1 MYTKFEEMHV
11 IYNLLLDYRNHQKSA
26 VEMFKEDS
34 WKKFQGPD
42 ALNYYQER
50 LNKSEAVLTEL
61 QKAISCFTQAYT
73 PEQAQLAQQ
82 REQQGKQ
89 IFSEIRR
96 KNEDYQGILKEI
108 AHNSYFNGTESML
121 SEMQL
126 SDDGQISNT
135 LETWARSGL
144 ITKEQ
149 LIFYDNFMTYLQ
161 QDPDYIEIARQNEA
175 EHAGITK

>member
-1 MYTKFEEMHV
+1 MYTKFEEMQV
-11 IYNLLLDYRNHQKSA
+11 IYNLILDYRNHQKSA
-26 VEMFKEDS
+26 VEMFKEEG
-34 WKKFQGPD
+34 WKRFQGPD
-42 ALNYYQER
+42 ALKYYQER
-50 LNKSEAVLTEL
+50 LNKSEAVLAEL

-96 KNEDYQGILKEI
+96 GNADYQGILKEI
-108 AHNSYFNGTESML
+108 AHNTYFSGAEPAL
-121 SEMQL
+121 FDIEL
-126 SDDGQISNT
+126 SDDRQISNT
-135 LETWARSGL
+135 LESMARSGS

-149 LIFYDNFMTYLQ
+149 LILYDNFMTYLE

-175 EHAGITK
+175 EHTGKSK